1 MFFCMVETTLT
12 AKEKTTLYGLVRYPD
27 LNDRA
32 LADVLDEKMSTV
44 TSIRRRLH
52 ERGYV
57 IKVRIP
63 QFQNLGCEIMSIAYG
78 SFRPVASY
86 GNEILAKANETLP
99 ATYFGISNPYHFVML
114 GAAKNFTMAKT
125 AYDEY
130 HRDARF
136 VKAVDE
142 NNLCFSYLA
151 YPLTNIMN
159 FFDFAPL
166 LNNLFEM
173 GEKNVG
179 KGSVVP
185 VKNDKKNGQLR
196 SVNVLDLSLTEKK
209 VLLGLVKYPE
219 VPDKSLSSKID
230 VSRQVVSK
238 IRRKLETDGFVRPA
252 VIPDLSKLGL
262 GMIIFTHY
270 TLNPKTAGTF
280 DEKSLIGTKEGLPS
294 FFLCSGPYEFYSLS
308 AFRSYQEFER
318 ISERYFKM
326 YSENKALLRSP
337 VILPFSVE
345 DLTYFKNHTYANIL
359 KNVLGL

>member
-1 MFFCMVETTLT
+1 MVDTSLT
-12 AKEKTTLYGLVRYPD
+12 AKEKTTLYGLVRYPE

-32 LADVLDEKMSTV
+32 LAEILDEKMSTV
-44 TSIRRRLH
+44 TSIRRRLY

-57 IKVRIP
+57 QKVRIP
-63 QFQNLGCEIMSIAYG
+63 QFQNLGCEVMCIAHG

-86 GNEILAKANETLP
+86 GNDVLAKTNETVP

-114 GAAKNFTMAKT
+114 GAAKNFTTAKT
-125 AYDEY
+125 TYDDY
-130 HRDARF
+130 YRDVRF
-136 VKAVDE
+136 TKAIDD

-159 FFDFAPL
+159 FFNFAPL
-166 LNNLFEM
+166 LNSLFDL
-173 GEKNVG
+173 GEKNQ
-179 KGSVVP
+179 P
-185 VKNDKKNGQLR
+185 VQFKADNKNDQPHSSK
-196 SVNVLDLSLTEKK
+196 VTELSLTEKK

-238 IRRKLETDGFVRPA
+238 IRRKLETENFVRPA
-252 VIPDLSKLGL
+252 IIPDLSKLGM
-262 GMIIFTHY
+262 GMVIFTHY
-270 TLNPKTAGTF
+270 TLNPKTAGSF
-280 DEKSLIGTKEGLPS
+280 DEKNLIGTKEGQTS

-318 ISERYFKM
+318 ISERYFKI

-345 DLTYFKNHTYANIL
+345 DLTYFRNHTYANIL

>member
-1 MFFCMVETTLT
+1 MAETTLT
-12 AKEKTTLYGLVRYPD
+12 AKERTTLYGLVRYPD

-63 QFQNLGCEIMSIAYG
+63 QFHNLGCEVMCIAHG

-86 GNEILAKANETLP
+86 GNEILAKTEEPIP

-114 GAAKNFTMAKT
+114 GAAKNYTMAKT
-125 AYDEY
+125 TYDEY
-130 HRDARF
+130 YRNIKF
-136 VKAVDE
+136 IKAVDE
-142 NNLCFSYLA
+142 NNLCFSYMA

-166 LNNLFEM
+166 LNSLFDL
-173 GEKNVG
+173 GEKNGG
-179 KGSVVP
+179 KSQVAP
-185 VKNDKKNGQLR
+185 TRTDKKDGL
-196 SVNVLDLSLTEKK
+196 SKTVMVPELSLTEKK
-209 VLLGLVKYPE
+209 VLFGLVKYPE

-238 IRRKLETDGFVRPA
+238 IRRKLETEGYVRPA
-252 VIPDLSKLGL
+252 VIPDLSKLGM

-270 TLNPKTAGTF
+270 TLNPKTAGSF
-280 DEKSLIGTKEGLPS
+280 DEKNLIGTKEGLPS

-326 YSENKALLRSP
+326 YAENKALLRSP

-345 DLTYFKNHTYANIL
+345 DLTYFRNHTYASIL
-359 KNVLGL
+359 KSVLGL

>member
-1 MFFCMVETTLT
+1 MVETNLT
-12 AKEKTTLYGLVRYPD
+12 EKEKRTLYGLVRYPD

-44 TSIRRRLH
+44 TSIRRRLY
-52 ERGYV
+52 ERGYA

-63 QFQNLGCEIMSIAYG
+63 QFHNLGCEVMCIAHG

-86 GNEILAKANETLP
+86 GNVVLAKTDETVP
-99 ATYFGISNPYHFVML
+99 VTYFGISNPYHFVML
-114 GAAKNFTMAKT
+114 GAAKNFTTAKT
-125 AYDEY
+125 AYDDY
-130 HRDARF
+130 YRDPRF
-136 VKAVDE
+136 IKAVDE

-151 YPLTNIMN
+151 YPLTNLMN

-166 LNNLFEM
+166 LNRLFDL
-173 GEKNVG
+173 GEKNGG
-179 KGSVVP
+179 KSQVAP
-185 VKNDKKNGQLR
+185 TRIDKKSGQ
-196 SVNVLDLSLTEKK
+196 SKAVMVPELSLTEKK
-209 VLLGLVKYPE
+209 VLFGLVKYPE

-238 IRRKLETDGFVRPA
+238 IRRKLETEGYVRPA
-252 VIPDLSKLGL
+252 VIPDLSKLGM

-270 TLNPKTAGTF
+270 TLNPKTAGSF
-280 DEKSLIGTKEGLPS
+280 DEKNLIGTKEGLPS

-345 DLTYFKNHTYANIL
+345 DLTYFRNHTYANIL

>member
-1 MFFCMVETTLT
+1 MVDTPLT
-12 AKEKTTLYGLVRYPD
+12 PKERTTLYGLVRYPD

-32 LADVLDEKMSTV
+32 LAEVLDEKMSTV

-57 IKVRIP
+57 LKVRIP
-63 QFQNLGCEIMSIAYG
+63 QFQNLGCEIMCISHG

-86 GNEILAKANETLP
+86 GNEVLAKANETVP

-114 GAAKNFTMAKT
+114 GAAKNYTTAKT
-125 AYDEY
+125 TYDDY
-130 HRDARF
+130 YRDERF

-142 NNLCFSYLA
+142 SDLCFSYLA

-166 LNNLFEM
+166 LNSLFEI
-173 GEKNVG
+173 GEKNGG
-179 KGSVVP
+179 KSQATVA
-185 VKNDKKNGQLR
+185 KNGQSKPPLV
-196 SVNVLDLSLTEKK
+196 SELSLTEKK
-209 VLLGLVKYPE
+209 VLFGLVKYPE

-238 IRRKLETDGFVRPA
+238 IRRKLEADGFVRPA
-252 VIPDLSKLGL
+252 VIPDLSKLGM

-270 TLNPKTAGTF
+270 TLNPKTAGAF
-280 DEKSLIGTKEGLPS
+280 DEKSLIGTKEGQPS

-326 YSENKALLRSP
+326 YAENKALLRSP